1 MVALIVVAAP
11 AVPPVNVAVYV
22 PLLLSVVPPI
32 VPVLVP
38 PDRVNTTVSPPAVRL
53 FPAPSLACSVS
64 VAVAP
69 DTTVLLDV
77 VKIGRA
83 SCREPGGTVIVGRAD
98 LTAMPPM
105 AALMVVSVPAVGI
118 LDLDVSVPLPFS
130 LLPPIVPVLVPP
142 DRVNTTVSPP
152 AVRLFPAPS
161 LACSVSVAV
170 APDTTVLLDV
180 V

>member
-69 DTTVLLDV
+69 ETTVLLDV
-77 VKIGRA
+77 VTVDALRDA
-83 SCREPGGTVIVGRAD
+83 EPGVTVIVGRAD
-98 LTAMPPM
+98 
-105 AALMVVSVPAVGI
+105 VPA
-118 LDLDVSVPLPFS
+118 
-130 LLPPIVPVLVPP
+130 LPPIV
-142 DRVNTTVSPP
+142 
-152 AVRLFPAPS
+152 APM
-161 LACSVSVAV
+161 VVAV
-170 APDTTVLLDV
+170 PAIPPVTVPA
-180 V
+180 